1 MNNNNNNEELK
12 RWNIFWEKVNNSQF
26 KKTIEILIYIDQGID

>member
-12 RWNIFWEKVNNSQF
+12 RWNVFWEKVNNSV
-26 KKTIEILIYIDQGID
+26 EILIYIDQCID